1 MSQYLEYSGI
11 AADHKKVQQMIG
23 VQKKKKL
30 TDRDLEDY
38 GISWMNL
45 NHSVVI
51 VGWGVDEKTGAKY
64 WIVRNSYGRKWGMQ
78 GDFLVRRGAN
88 DFGIESET
96 TGYDVVLCD

>member
-23 VQKKKKL
+23 VKKKKKL
-30 TDRDLEDY
+30 TDKDLEDY

-51 VGWGVDEKTGAKY
+51 LGWGVDPKTGVKY
-64 WIVRNSYGRKWGMQ
+64 WIVRNSYGRKWGM
-78 GDFLVRRGAN
+78 
-88 DFGIESET
+88 
-96 TGYDVVLCD
+96 